1 MDVRLAPIE
10 ADPRKDCGSATHG
23 AIRWYYLVLLLCKN
37 MKKKPAGRILEDTAM
52 TINTDQLLESI
63 LDSLDRIDYVKSED
77 IPDIQLYMDQVTTF
91 MDSHLAS
98 TRRYPSDKILTKTMI
113 NNYAKNHLLPPPEK
127 KKYSREHMLLMLF
140 IYYFK
145 SFLSITDIQTLMEP
159 LTGKYF
165 QKEDG
170 YNLES
175 IYNEVMELEKSQVDV
190 LKDTVRRLY
199 STSQNSFSDAS
210 EEEQDFLR
218 QFSFICMLS
227 FDVYLKK
234 QMIEHQIDQLP
245 APDFL
250 KKK

>member
-1 MDVRLAPIE
+1 
-10 ADPRKDCGSATHG
+10 
-23 AIRWYYLVLLLCKN
+23 
-37 MKKKPAGRILEDTAM
+37 
-52 TINTDQLLESI
+52 
-63 LDSLDRIDYVKSED
+63 
-77 IPDIQLYMDQVTTF
+77 
-91 MDSHLAS
+91 
-98 TRRYPSDKILTKTMI
+98 MI

-210 EEEQDFLR
+210 KEEQDFLR

-234 QMIEHQIDQLP
+234 QMIVRLIDQLP